1 MNQKLP
7 QNLQETPYSP
17 AAASDE
23 IDLMELWQAIWSQKF
38 KVIFTTLV
46 FAVLA
51 VLFALNQPNMYK
63 SEVLLAP
70 AEAEQGGK
78 LAALAGQFGGLASLA
93 GVDLSGGGG
102 GSTEEALA
110 ILKSRSFVTQFV
122 RENDLLVPLFAL
134 QPVPFSKGVEIS
146 SDIYNVQ
153 TKEWV
158 REVQPPYTKEPTDWE
173 IHKAFSE
180 ILNVSTDK
188 VSGLITISIEWYIP
202 EQAQEW
208 VTLLVEKINAHMK
221 KRDVEEAKKSIQ
233 FIQEKINEVSL
244 VDMQAIFYGLI
255 EQHGR
260 TIMLAEVRDEYV
272 FRTIDPA
279 VVPLEKSKPKR
290 ALICVLGTLLGG
302 MLGVLWALVS
312 YFATKRKD
320 ESVGGL
326 GASE

>member
-1 MNQKLP
+1 MNEKLP
-7 QNLQETPYSP
+7 QNLSETPYTQV
-17 AAASDE
+17 AAHASDE

-38 KVIFTTLV
+38 KVILTTFV
-46 FAVLA
+46 FAVLS

-63 SEVLLAP
+63 SEALLAP
-70 AEAEQGGK
+70 AEAEQNGGK

-93 GVDLSGGGG
+93 GVDIGSGG

-110 ILKSRSFVTQFV
+110 ILNSRSFITQFV

-134 QPVPFSKGVEIS
+134 KPVPFTKGVEIS
-146 SDIYNVQ
+146 PEIYNEQ
-153 TKEWV
+153 TREWV
-158 REVQPPYTKEPTDWE
+158 REAQPPFTKEPTDWE
-173 IHKAFSE
+173 IHKSFSD
-180 ILNVSTDK
+180 ILNVTTDQN
-188 VSGLITISIEWYIP
+188 SSLITISIEWYNP
-202 EQAQEW
+202 EQAQQW

-221 KRDVEEAKKSIQ
+221 KRDVDEAKKSIQ
-233 FIQEKINEVSL
+233 FIREKISEVSI

-260 TIMLAEVRDEYV
+260 TIMLAEVRDEYA

-302 MLGVLWALVS
+302 MLGVLWSLFTYYVS
-312 YFATKRKD
+312 KRK
-320 ESVGGL
+320 E
-326 GASE
+326 